1 MEDGLIDPSTQ
12 KKLIIWRI
20 ISIILIIFLV
30 TIAILYALGVGWK
43 KS

>member
-1 MEDGLIDPSTQ
+1 MEDGLIDPNTE

-30 TIAILYALGVGWK
+30 TITILYSLGVG
-43 KS
+43 